1 MQLFNKEKA
10 LELVDNDESLLEIL
24 IDSFLTENKFE
35 RNELDFLVA
44 AKKFDEAASYV
55 HATKGAARQLCL
67 ENLQESGQNLEDV
80 LRGKKTGDVE
90 PLKLKMYADYD
101 EAVEFL
107 KNPSLRGA

>member
-1 MQLFNKEKA
+1 MQLFNREKA
-10 LELVDNDESLLEIL
+10 LELVDNDKNLLEIL

-44 AKKFDEAASYV
+44 AKKFEEAAAYV

-67 ENLQESGQNLEDV
+67 ENLQEIGQNLEDV
-80 LRGKKTGDVE
+80 LRGKKTGDAE
-90 PLKLKMYADYD
+90 SLKLKMYADYD

-107 KNPSLRGA
+107 KSNTLS